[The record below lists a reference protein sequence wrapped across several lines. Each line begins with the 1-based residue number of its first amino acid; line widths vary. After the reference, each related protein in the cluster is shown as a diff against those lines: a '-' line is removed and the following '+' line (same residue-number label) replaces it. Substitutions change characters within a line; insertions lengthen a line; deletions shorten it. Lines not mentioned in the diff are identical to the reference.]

1 MIRELL
7 CCVLAMTASEV
18 HAQLTVRTAS
28 GANPAAIQAT
38 VDQFRADIGG
48 ANNGVGVFSGV
59 GGRREINWDG
69 VPNGFSAPNTL
80 PAGFF
85 NQNSQRGLFLVPN
98 TPTTGFMVSDTSA
111 SGNGVGVEFTNLN
124 ATYPGQFQTFSAQK
138 LFTPL
143 SGNVF
148 DIIFFVPLTGPAVA
162 GNVPAVVSG
171 FGLVFADVD
180 EVGTTSLQV
189 FDANDVSI
197 GAFAAAP
204 AAGGLS
210 FLGIHIDGGDQRIAR
225 VRVSLG
231 NAAVGPDDSPGSPN
245 FRDIVVTDDFIYGEP
260 VPILLK
266 DGFE

>member
-1 MIRELL
+1 MIRKLL
-7 CCVLAMTASEV
+7 CCVLAMTALGV
-18 HAQLTVRTAS
+18 HAQLTVRSAS

-38 VDQFRADIGG
+38 VDQFRADLGG

-59 GGRREINWDG
+59 GGRREVNWDA

-85 NQNSQRGLFLVPN
+85 NQNSQRGLFFVASPPVN
-98 TPTTGFMVSDTSA
+98 GFMVSDTST

-124 ATYPGQFQTFSAQK
+124 ATYAAQFQPFSAQK

-143 SGNVF
+143 SGNVC
-148 DIIFFVPLTGPAVA
+148 DIIFFVPLTGSAVA
-162 GNVPAVVSG
+162 GNVPATVSG

-180 EVGTTSLQV
+180 IAGTTALQA

-197 GAFAAAP
+197 GAFAASP
-204 AAGGLS
+204 SAGGLS
-210 FLGIHIDGGDQRIAR
+210 FLGIHLNGGDQGIAR

-231 NAAVGPDDSPGSPN
+231 NAAIGPDDSPGSPN